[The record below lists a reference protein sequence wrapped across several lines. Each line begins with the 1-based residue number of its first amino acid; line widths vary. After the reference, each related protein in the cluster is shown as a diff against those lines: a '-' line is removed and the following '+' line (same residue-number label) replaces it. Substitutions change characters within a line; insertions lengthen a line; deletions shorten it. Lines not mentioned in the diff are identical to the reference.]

1 MKKLFLKIIIIGFF
15 VFIITS
21 FFYQCVFVKGDSMLP
36 TYKHNQFLIIKKFN
50 FDINRNDVVV
60 FNNNNN
66 ILVKRIVGIP
76 GDYLEVKNKYLYVN
90 NNKFDTFKI
99 DDRGIV
105 DDGLLLKENEYFALG
120 DNRNNSIDSRHKE
133 VGIINFK
140 DIIGKVIW

>member
-1 MKKLFLKIIIIGFF
+1 
-15 VFIITS
+15 
-21 FFYQCVFVKGDSMLP
+21 MLP
-36 TYKHNQFLIIKKFN
+36 TYENNRLLIIKKFN

>member
-21 FFYQCVFVKGDSMLP
+21 FFYQCVFVKGSSMLP
-36 TYKHNQFLIIKKFN
+36 TYENNRLLIIKKFN

>member
-1 MKKLFLKIIIIGFF
+1 MKKFILKIIIIGFF

-21 FFYQCVFVKGDSMLP
+21 FFYQCVFVKGNSMLP
-36 TYKHNQFLIIKKFN
+36 TYENNRLLIIKKFN